1 MKESFDLIIQVYENL
16 SNMIL
21 GLIIFNLFQFILIIV
36 LFKWN
41 KDQENK
47 INDLDLEV
55 KNLSDWF
62 EQTRKVNLK
71 KRSDEKIIIPPRPI
85 KPRRVTQ
92 G

>member
-1 MKESFDLIIQVYENL
+1 MTHQTNDLELIITISV
-16 SNMIL
+16 SFGM
-21 GLIIFNLFQFILIIV
+21 LIFIIYVISV
-36 LFKWN
+36 LAN
-41 KDQENK
+41 KDLRNRVSELE
-47 INDLDLEV
+47 DEV

-85 KPRRVTQ
+85 KPRRITQ